1 MVPMNERLPRYVALT
16 VFAAMIAWAGWAG
29 AAVLSPDPDFG
40 AQTLGSPIG
49 SPWNPVS
56 GSGNAASAGAQS
68 PFTDAFPDNGI
79 GANTPATAGNP
90 YFVGTFSSIIP
101 AAATGQ
107 LYFNADFRNNSADG
121 GDYSMVITN
130 GANGAVRTAALY
142 VTGGALY
149 AEGGGGTG
157 LPILTLKPNTWYN
170 VQLTLDLTSNTYSG
184 KVTEHGWTTTNIS
197 SRPFLT
203 ENPINCIYSDGGTS
217 LIGGAAPNHDIDNFA
232 LSDTPLGS
240 PPLIATR
247 TNIVNIDFNGVR
259 NTPGPDVPGPTYSG
273 SGAAGGGIVFNGI
286 PADSRLTFPNDFDNL
301 TVGATDLLDS
311 DGNPTAIDFTVSPVG
326 GDVGGPPTTDPT
338 SPEALFSDYVFDH
351 SAGNTSDSPFTISG
365 LGLAMTADLYFYHT
379 SPDATIT
386 VDGAT
391 PAPFVGYGIFYS
403 GNTLFFPNVPI
414 VNGTIS
420 GHFGNGMTAV
430 IEGLTIVTYNAP
442 VPEPSTGVLL
452 LVGLVG
458 LPWLSRRRLRAG
470 KARRAGA

>member
-286 PADSRLTFPNDFDNL
+286 PAGRRHGPAGLRRQPNRDRLHRLARRRRRGRSPDHRSH
-301 TVGATDLLDS
+301 VAR
-311 DGNPTAIDFTVSPVG
+311 SPVQRLRLRSLRG
-326 GDVGGPPTTDPT
+326 K
-338 SPEALFSDYVFDH
+338 H
-351 SAGNTSDSPFTISG
+351 
-365 LGLAMTADLYFYHT
+365 LGLAVYDQRSRIGH
-379 SPDATIT
+379 
-386 VDGAT
+386 DGG
-391 PAPFVGYGIFYS
+391 PLFLSHQPRRDDYGGRCHAGS
-403 GNTLFFPNVPI
+403 L
-414 VNGTIS
+414 
-420 GHFGNGMTAV
+420 
-430 IEGLTIVTYNAP
+430 
-442 VPEPSTGVLL
+442 
-452 LVGLVG
+452 
-458 LPWLSRRRLRAG
+458 RRLRHILQRQYPVFPQRPHRERHDQRSFRQRHDCRDRG
-470 KARRAGA
+470 VDHCHLQRPGSGTVNGRPPARGLGGAALAEPPTAARWQGPTCRGVTIKRPDGA